1 MEAKQQKLKIQ
12 VKKDKKIKGETNNS
26 TKVGNFNTIFSIM
39 DRTNRHKIPK
49 EVFFRKAWIILSN
62 QLDLIGIWY
71 RTLHPTTEA
80 FTFFSGAQWRERCFP
95 QLALWNGKWEEHPL
109 EVQWAK
115 CFQFHHLRAQ
125 WSFQTENCCMWKS
138 HEIVLGFCY
147 CCCCAPPLQSGTS
160 VLCPSHPL
168 APAQHSSVYKALSPR
183 SFLSLA
189 PYSTFSSLF
198 QTNKQTNRKTK
209 AQIRQVIWQAPEW
222 HCQNLTPKPILEYS
236 N

>member
-1 MEAKQQKLKIQ
+1 
-12 VKKDKKIKGETNNS
+12 
-26 TKVGNFNTIFSIM
+26 M

-147 CCCCAPPLQSGTS
+147 CCCCAPPCSREPLCFVPVTPLPRHSTLQFTK
-160 VLCPSHPL
+160 PFHQDPFSHWL
-168 APAQHSSVYKALSPR
+168 LIAPFRPFFK
-183 SFLSLA
+183 
-189 PYSTFSSLF
+189 
-198 QTNKQTNRKTK
+198 QTNKQTEKLKLKSDKWFDKLLSDIAR
-209 AQIRQVIWQAPEW
+209 IWLQSP
-222 HCQNLTPKPILEYS
+222 Y
-236 N
+236 